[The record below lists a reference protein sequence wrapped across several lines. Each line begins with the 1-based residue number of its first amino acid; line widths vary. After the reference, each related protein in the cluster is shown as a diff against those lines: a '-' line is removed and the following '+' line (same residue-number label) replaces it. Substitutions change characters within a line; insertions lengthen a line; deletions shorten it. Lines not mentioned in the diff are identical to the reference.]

1 MAGKRSARFHDH
13 LPRRAHRLTIP
24 SASTTF
30 RRPGCIPRSPAP
42 STSTYQP
49 STFNVNVSFLGLGA
63 IGAPMARH
71 LAKPPFALTV
81 WNRTVE
87 RARTFAAETGA
98 QVAKSPAD
106 ASRGAD
112 VVITCLPT
120 SREVESLLDGDLGLL
135 AGLSV
140 GGLMIDCTSGDPAT
154 SRRIAERVAHRGI
167 AFMDAPVSGGVSGAQ
182 QGTLTVMC
190 GAEPATLERARPVLE
205 AFGKKIV
212 LCGPVGAGDAVKA
225 VNQALLGIHIWALSE
240 GLVALSKAG
249 VSPSLALEV
258 INASSGR
265 LNVSQNLFTERV
277 ITRAFPRTF
286 KLALLEKDV
295 TIAAEFA
302 RENRVP
308 SPLTQSVADLL
319 RVARQTL
326 GEEADHVETV
336 KLLEQ
341 WAACEV
347 RG

>member
-1 MAGKRSARFHDH
+1 
-13 LPRRAHRLTIP
+13 
-24 SASTTF
+24 
-30 RRPGCIPRSPAP
+30 
-42 STSTYQP
+42 
-49 STFNVNVSFLGLGA
+49 VNVSFLGLGA

-81 WNRTVE
+81 WNRTTE
-87 RARTFAAETGA
+87 RARAFAAETSA
-98 QVAKSPAD
+98 TVAASPAD
-106 ASRGAD
+106 AARGAD

-120 SREVESLLDGDLGLL
+120 SREVESLLDGDAGLL
-135 AGLSV
+135 AGLSDSA
-140 GGLMIDCTSGDPAT
+140 LFIDCTSGDPAT
-154 SRRIAERVAHRGI
+154 SRRIAERLGQRGV

-182 QGTLTVMC
+182 QGTLTIMC
-190 GAEPATLERARPVLE
+190 GADGATMDRARPVLE

-212 LCGPVGAGDAVKA
+212 RCGPVGAGDAVKA

-249 VSPSLALEV
+249 VSPTLALDV

-265 LNVSQNLFTERV
+265 SNVSQNLFTERV

-308 SPLTQSVADLL
+308 SPLTQAAADLL
-319 RVARQTL
+319 RVARQSL

-336 KLLEQ
+336 KLLEE
-341 WAACEV
+341 WAGCEV

>member
-1 MAGKRSARFHDH
+1 
-13 LPRRAHRLTIP
+13 LTRTCGP
-24 SASTTF
+24 TTF
-30 RRPGCIPRSPAP
+30 RRSLRPAISLQAIVFEP
-42 STSTYQP
+42 HII
-49 STFNVNVSFLGLGA
+49 VNVSFLGLGA

-71 LAKPPFALTV
+71 LAKPPFSLAV
-81 WNRTVE
+81 WNRTKA
-87 RARTFAAETGA
+87 RADAFAAETGA
-98 QVAKSPAD
+98 RVAVSPAD
-106 ASRGAD
+106 AARGAN

-120 SREVESLLDGDLGLL
+120 SREVEALLDGPVGVL
-135 AGLSV
+135 AGLAPQS
-140 GGLMIDCTSGDPAT
+140 LFIDCTSGDPAS
-154 SRRIAERVAHRGI
+154 SRRIAARLAERET

-182 QGTLTVMC
+182 QGALTVMC
-190 GAEPATLERARPVLE
+190 GADEATFERARPVIE

-212 LCGPVGAGDAVKA
+212 RCGPVGAGDAVKA

-249 VSPSLALEV
+249 ISPRLALDV

-265 LNVSQNLFTERV
+265 SNVSQNLFTERV

-286 KLALLEKDV
+286 KLALMEKDV

-319 RVARQTL
+319 RVARNVL

-336 KLLEQ
+336 KLLEA

-347 RG
+347 QG

>member
-1 MAGKRSARFHDH
+1 
-13 LPRRAHRLTIP
+13 
-24 SASTTF
+24 
-30 RRPGCIPRSPAP
+30 
-42 STSTYQP
+42 
-49 STFNVNVSFLGLGA
+49 VNVSFLGLGA

-71 LAKPPFALTV
+71 LAKPPFSLAV
-81 WNRTVE
+81 WNRTKA
-87 RARTFAAETGA
+87 RADAFAAETGA
-98 QVAKSPAD
+98 RVAVSPAD
-106 ASRGAD
+106 AARGAK

-120 SREVESLLDGDLGLL
+120 SREVEALLDGPDGVL
-135 AGLSV
+135 AGLAPQS
-140 GGLMIDCTSGDPAT
+140 LFIDCTSGDPAT
-154 SRRIAERVAHRGI
+154 SRRIAARLAERET

-182 QGTLTVMC
+182 QGALTVMC
-190 GAEPATLERARPVLE
+190 GADEATFERARPVIE

-212 LCGPVGAGDAVKA
+212 RCGPVGAGDAVKA

-249 VSPSLALEV
+249 ISPRLALDV

-265 LNVSQNLFTERV
+265 SNVSQNLFTERV

-286 KLALLEKDV
+286 KLALMEKDV

-319 RVARQTL
+319 RVARNAL

-336 KLLEQ
+336 KLLEA

-347 RG
+347 QG